1 MPPPV
6 TLRLDEKTR
15 QRIARIARRKRV
27 SASEVIRDAISAWV
41 ERQEPVG
48 SPYEAVADLL
58 GVVRGGDAKR
68 SSKTGQRFKKL
79 LKTRRNRS

>member
-27 SASEVIRDAISAWV
+27 SASDVIRDAISAWV
-41 ERQEPVG
+41 ERQEPAG
-48 SPYEAVADLL
+48 SPYDAVADLL
-58 GVVRGGDAKR
+58 GVVRGRNAKR
-68 SSKTGQRFKKL
+68 SSKTGRRFKKL
-79 LKTRRNRS
+79 LTSRRSRS